1 MSYYPDPELSE
12 DAIIYKIVYCSSLA
26 CTRPTSKC
34 EHSEISNNIVR
45 FFIKRNTTKSNN
57 TYSPSTVTFVMARW
71 KRKSVSTYSFFHLHK
86 ARCSVALSERTPS
99 IRPSQGRGGAI
110 TCDIRRLRY
119 NTSGPPEFSSQES
132 DSPHLTLH
140 SSPRM
145 GPSLH
150 PHSLTTT
157 AQLVEYPLSTT
168 TQLVEYPPKPP
179 TRRSVLSPLRPTVD

>member
-34 EHSEISNNIVR
+34 EHREINNNIVR
-45 FFIKRNTTKSNN
+45 FFIKRNTTKFNN

-86 ARCSVALSERTPS
+86 ARSSVALSERKQS
-99 IRPSQGRGGAI
+99 VRPSQGRGAI
-110 TCDIRRLRY
+110 TRDTCRLRY

-132 DSPHLTLH
+132 DIHNLTLH
-140 SSPRM
+140 SLPRV
-145 GPSLH
+145 GPCLH
-150 PHSLTTT
+150 LHS
-157 AQLVEYPLSTT
+157 LSTT
-168 TQLVEYPPKPP
+168 TQLVEYPLKPP
-179 TRRSVLSPLRPTVD
+179 TRRSVLSSLRPTVK